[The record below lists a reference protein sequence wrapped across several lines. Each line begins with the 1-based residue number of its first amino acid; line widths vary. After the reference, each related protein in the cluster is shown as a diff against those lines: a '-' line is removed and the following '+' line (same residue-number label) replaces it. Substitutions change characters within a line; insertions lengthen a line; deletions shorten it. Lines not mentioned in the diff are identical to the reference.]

1 VPLLPNLPGHRGRL
15 SARGVALASTTLI
28 VGALAP
34 MAAGVPFTGP
44 ALAATSANAAG
55 CTSPAGAVSCSPK
68 SLTPSLPVSTSKTFQ
83 VRQLAQCG
91 SRMYAVGTFSQIIG
105 RTSTGQD
112 VTYSRNNVFSFNA
125 ARPYA
130 VNSWNPD
137 VNGAVNS
144 IAVGGT
150 NCSTAY
156 LGGSFTK
163 VHGTTVHNL
172 AAVSTSTGA
181 VQTKFR
187 GDANNTVLTVLL
199 HGGRLLTGGYF
210 TNING
215 QNRRFYAGLSS
226 STGAPDSY
234 LGLNISGNYQYSGV
248 AQNGTRIANQQ
259 LSHDGTRLLV
269 EGDFTSVGGKSRQ
282 QIFMLSLGKTK
293 ATVTGWTSTE
303 FNAHCVINEPFYVR
317 AAAWG
322 PTDAAVYVADTGYH
336 PYDGSIGATTRTGL
350 CDATAKFP
358 VTQKAVTHEWVS
370 YTGCDSLYSVAAG
383 TNTVYVGGHERWA
396 DNKSDCDAAGP
407 GAVSAPGMAGLSEAS
422 GLLDFNPT
430 RSRGLGA
437 DDMLLTSAGLWIAS
451 DNLTGIDPDTHQPFT
466 SDDCGGIS
474 GRAGICF
481 LSK

>member
-1 VPLLPNLPGHRGRL
+1 MRTTLVPLLRNLPGHRGRL

-28 VGALAP
+28 AGALAP
-34 MAAGVPFTGP
+34 LAAGVPFAGP
-44 ALAATSANAAG
+44 ALAATATTTATG
-55 CTSPAGAVSCSPK
+55 CASPAGAVSCSPK
-68 SLTPSLPVSTSKTFQ
+68 TLTPSLPVSTSKTEQ
-83 VRQLAQCG
+83 VRQLVQCG

-105 RTSTGQD
+105 RTPTGQA
-112 VTYSRNNVFSFNA
+112 VTLSRNNVFSFDA
-125 ARPYA
+125 ARPYT

-137 VNGAVNS
+137 VNGEVNS
-144 IAVGGT
+144 IAIGGT

-199 HGGRLLTGGYF
+199 HDGRLLTGGYF
-210 TNING
+210 TAING

-234 LGLNISGNYQYSGV
+234 LSLNISGNYQFPGV
-248 AQNGTRIANQQ
+248 AQNGTRVANQQ
-259 LSHDGTRLLV
+259 LSHNGTRLLV

-282 QIFMLSLGKTK
+282 QIFMLSLGKSS
-293 ATVTGWTSTE
+293 ATVTGWTSAG
-303 FNAHCVINEPFYVR
+303 FYQHCVVNEPFYVR

-322 PTDAAVYVADTGYH
+322 PADAAVYIADTGYH
-336 PYDGSIGATTRTGL
+336 QYGGSIAKISERTGL

-358 VTQKAVTHEWVS
+358 ATQATVKPNWVS

-383 TNTVYVGGHERWA
+383 TGTVYVGGHERWA
-396 DNKSDCDAAGP
+396 NNPDGCDAAGP

-422 GLLDFNPT
+422 GKLDFNPT

-451 DNLTGIDPDTHQPFT
+451 DNFQD
-466 SDDCGGIS
+466 SDKCGGVS

-481 LSK
+481 LPN